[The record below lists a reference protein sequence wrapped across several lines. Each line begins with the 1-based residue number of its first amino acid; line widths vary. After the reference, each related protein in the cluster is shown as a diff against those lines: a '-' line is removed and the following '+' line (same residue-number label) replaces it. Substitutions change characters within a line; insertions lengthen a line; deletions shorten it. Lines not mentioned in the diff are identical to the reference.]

1 MGVKSSSMDF
11 ERDGVR
17 LHYELHG
24 REDGRPIV
32 LVHGFASHYRL
43 NWVGTRWEETL
54 TNAGFRII
62 GLDCRGHG
70 ASDKP
75 HDPHAYAAATMAGDV
90 RGLLDH
96 LNLERADYLGF
107 SMGARIGL
115 QAVLDFPERW
125 RKVVLAGLGTR
136 GAIDESASIA
146 RAFRGGKPDTAVA
159 ESFFKFASGHRGNDL
174 EALAACIEGPAPN
187 LDPARLAAIKTPI
200 LVVIGERDELVSGA
214 EDLAAEIPTSRL
226 VTVPGRDHLGTV
238 PAREFKDATLAFLD

>member
-1 MGVKSSSMDF
+1 MDF

-24 REDGRPIV
+24 PEDGRPIV

-43 NWVGTRWEETL
+43 NWVGTRWQETL
-54 TNAGFRII
+54 TTAGFRIV

-70 ASDKP
+70 SSDKP
-75 HDPHAYAAATMAGDV
+75 HDSAAYAVETMAADV

-96 LNLERADYLGF
+96 LDLQSADYLGF

-125 RKVVLAGLGTR
+125 RKVVLAGLGTL
-136 GAIDESASIA
+136 GAIDQAASIA
-146 RAFRGGKPDTAVA
+146 RALRGGRPDTEVA

-174 EALAACIEGPAPN
+174 EALAACIEGPATV

-214 EDLAAEIPTSRL
+214 EDLVAEIPTSRL

-238 PAREFKDATLAFLD
+238 PAREFKEAALAFLD

>member
-1 MGVKSSSMDF
+1 MEF
-11 ERDGVR
+11 ERQGVR

-24 REDGRPIV
+24 SEAGRPIV

-43 NWVGTRWEETL
+43 NWVGTRWQETL
-54 TNAGFRII
+54 THAGFRII

-70 ASDKP
+70 ASEKP
-75 HDPHAYAAATMAGDV
+75 HDPRAYAAETMAADV

-96 LNLERADYLGF
+96 LGLEKADYLGF

-125 RKVVLAGLGTR
+125 RKMVLAGLGTR
-136 GAIDESASIA
+136 GAIDQAASIA
-146 RAFRGGKPDTAVA
+146 RAFRGGRPDTPVA
-159 ESFFKFASGHRGNDL
+159 ETFYKFASGHRGNDL
-174 EALAACIEGPAPN
+174 EALAACIEGPAPP

-200 LVVIGERDELVSGA
+200 LIVIGDRDELVSGA
-214 EDLAAEIPTSRL
+214 EELVEEIPTARL

-238 PAREFKDATLAFLD
+238 PAHEFKEAALAFLEEP